1 MQLRSFLPRLG
12 DETRFGETG
21 CDYHQHRCLRGERK
35 EYERLVGKLLESK
48 RLVVGEQMAFGK
60 RGNEWGFNEHFTG
73 QPPTWVWCRNDT
85 DVDRAVLQALNLRHA
100 IQLLQ
105 PERDARVRCVEA
117 AQGRRQ
123 DRPERVV
130 DEAEIQPSELARGSP
145 SSHTDRLAGL
155 RQRTAYLDQEKSAGF
170 GQSHMVP

>member
-12 DETRFGETG
+12 DETGFRATG
-21 CDYHQHRCLRGERK
+21 YDDLQHAGLHGERK

-48 RLVVGEQMAFGK
+48 RLVFVEQMALGK
-60 RGNEWGFNEHFTG
+60 RGNERGFHEHFTR
-73 QPPTWVWCRNDT
+73 QPPTWVRCRNDT
-85 DVDRAVLQALNLRHA
+85 DVDRAVLQGLNLRHA

-105 PERDARVRCVEA
+105 PERNARVRCVET

-130 DEAEIQPSELARGSP
+130 DEAEIQTPELSRGGP

-155 RQRTAYLDQEKSAGF
+155 RQRTAYLDQEESAGF
-170 GQSHMVP
+170 GQSHMMP